1 VDAAR
6 WSVTCLGG
14 LPVLAVVVA
23 IVTITI
29 FASELTSNTVQV
41 ALMLPLLAAA
51 APGLGVPPALL
62 LIPCTLAASL
72 AFMMPVGMSE
82 NAIVFGTGLVKIPQI
97 IRAGVM
103 LNLSGIVVVTAF
115 AYLVMGPQLAG
126 RREWRHRGAA
136 YRRCARGT
144 MLESARVPRPLGRDA
159 ARGRRA
165 PQSPERSRGA
175 AR

>member
-72 AFMMPVGMSE
+72 AFMMPVGAPGARFFR
-82 NAIVFGTGLVKIPQI
+82 NGPRRIPQI
-97 IRAGVM
+97 IRAG
-103 LNLSGIVVVTAF
+103 
-115 AYLVMGPQLAG
+115 
-126 RREWRHRGAA
+126 
-136 YRRCARGT
+136 
-144 MLESARVPRPLGRDA
+144 
-159 ARGRRA
+159 
-165 PQSPERSRGA
+165 
-175 AR
+175 